1 MFETKYPL
9 IKYVTGKSN
18 DNACFSSTFF
28 LSCFQNNSKALEWY
42 CWSTKKSPKTLDH
55 KVFCFPGTHWEH
67 LQEFHLVSIISFWL
81 LNFCAI
87 LNVTKIMVPSVFH
100 RKYCL
105 YEKATGTAAPL
116 YWIRN
121 PVSTKVTKFLW
132 MPIWRIANTFLLKR
146 VKIRLCYLLFRIIF
160 KSPSMQTLRTNKIVG
175 DGIPISQFQ
184 TSTATFFNV

>member
-18 DNACFSSTFF
+18 DNACFSSTF
-28 LSCFQNNSKALEWY
+28 SCHVSKITPKLLNDTVGVPKKPQNTWPQGLLFSWN
-42 CWSTKKSPKTLDH
+42 TLRTSSRISFSVH
-55 KVFCFPGTHWEH
+55 HY
-67 LQEFHLVSIISFWL
+67 SFWL

-87 LNVTKIMVPSVFH
+87 LNGRKIMVPSVSR

-105 YEKATGTAAPL
+105 YEKATGTVAPL

-132 MPIWRIANTFLLKR
+132 MPIWRIANTFLLKES
-146 VKIRLCYLLFRIIF
+146 KFDCAIF
-160 KSPSMQTLRTNKIVG
+160 YFVSSLRAPRCKL
-175 DGIPISQFQ
+175 
-184 TSTATFFNV
+184 